1 MQELEH
7 IGQEEEQ
14 KFEHTEEEW
23 LLEEDGYGEED
34 VMNDFGDT
42 DIIDTGVVKTKLEVV
57 ADVKDGQVNIHID
70 IHEQLEDIEVKVLVI
85 IIIVETLT
93 MNVLFGVIL
102 LIDERDGNIVGQRL
116 VSQGVVGDLSEEKI
130 IILNVMD

>member
-1 MQELEH
+1 
-7 IGQEEEQ
+7 
-14 KFEHTEEEW
+14 
-23 LLEEDGYGEED
+23 
-34 VMNDFGDT
+34 MNDFGDT

-116 VSQGVVGDLSEEKI
+116 VSQGVVGDISEEKI